1 MRFDGDIE
9 DVLQRA
15 CSAGVSRMTVI
26 GTRAADS
33 EAAVQ
38 LSENEE
44 GVFCAVGI
52 HPNDVDDVEEAE
64 WGRIQKLAES
74 GKFLQLVK
82 PAWTGFAPLHQKKIS
97 NCFLTG
103 ILPWPKQ
110 RNFH

>member
-1 MRFDGDIE
+1 MKKR
-9 DVLQRA
+9 
-15 CSAGVSRMTVI
+15 
-26 GTRAADS
+26 
-33 EAAVQ
+33 
-38 LSENEE
+38 
-44 GVFCAVGI
+44 VFCAVGI

-74 GKFLQLVK
+74 GKVS
-82 PAWTGFAPLHQKKIS
+82 AVGETGLDWFRALHQKKIS